1 MNHRPA
7 RPPFSPVLTIV
18 TIKAT
23 SALMPPDSKP
33 VWISRQR
40 SDFGFISVDRLV
52 DPLRTRGEIV
62 ERGAVAQ
69 WAGDEFAAAIGAV
82 QFERV
87 F

>member
-7 RPPFSPVLTIV
+7 RPLFAPVLTIV

-40 SDFGFISVDRLV
+40 SDFGFISFDRLV
-52 DPLRTRGEIV
+52 DPLRARREIV
-62 ERGAVAQ
+62 ERGAGAQ
-69 WAGDEFAAAIGAV
+69 WAGDEFAATIGAV
-82 QFERV
+82 QLERV